1 MGAKIIRSR
10 KRSAKELLCFAHGV
24 WLRTHSFPL
33 TYRIVP
39 IYLTLREN
47 AREDTKNRTERF
59 DRADVARCVGPS
71 CGMSEDSRPPA
82 STADG
87 ANAAPG
93 SLHSGGIGG
102 GLRDS
107 FAHGFRASST
117 DATMRIFDQREGWPE
132 GLLPNR
138 RTTPRQHHGLCR
150 ITVWVRSMSL
160 FLPDKMSDR
169 RDMFEFNPKRGEP

>member
-1 MGAKIIRSR
+1 MRAKIILSP
-10 KRSAKELLCFAHGV
+10 KRSAKELPCFAHGL
-24 WLRTHSFPL
+24 WLRAHSSHL
-33 TYRIVP
+33 TCRKVP
-39 IYLTLREN
+39 IHLTLRED
-47 AREDTKNRTERF
+47 AREDTKNRTKRF
-59 DRADVARCVGPS
+59 DRANVARCVGPS
-71 CGMSEDSRPPA
+71 RGVSEDTRPSA
-82 STADG
+82 SIANG

-102 GLRDS
+102 GMRDS

-160 FLPDKMSDR
+160 FLPDQMSDC
-169 RDMFEFNPKRGEP
+169 RDMFEFNPKRGKP